1 MAKRQKTH
9 AKKKSF
15 ELQGEGF
22 GHNPFA
28 AALDPDG
35 ARSEALKAREQ
46 PQEEPAAPSSW
57 SLERE
62 APTLTMRREHKGR
75 GGREVTLVEGIKEA
89 SLAERKALARTLG
102 KRLGCGASVEASG
115 ALLLQGDQR
124 ERLPEVLLELGA
136 ARVIGSAGGT

>member
-1 MAKRQKTH
+1 MAKRQKLN
-9 AKKKSF
+9 KKKSS
-15 ELQGEGF
+15 ELQGAGF
-22 GHNPFA
+22 KHNPFA

-35 ARSEALKAREQ
+35 AQNEALKAREQ
-46 PQEEPAAPSSW
+46 EGKPAAAPSW

-75 GGREVTLVEGIKEA
+75 GGREVTLVEGIKQA
-89 SLAERKALARTLG
+89 SSAERKALARALG
-102 KRLGCGASVEASG
+102 KRLGCGASAEASG

-136 ARVIGSAGGT
+136 ARVLGSEGAK